1 MKGYKTSVLLILML
15 LGSISVF
22 SQKIQWIS
30 IQELEEAQALDERK
44 VLIDVYTDWC
54 GWCKKM
60 DASTFTDPKIVS
72 YLTENYHCVKL
83 DGEDKDVIRFKER
96 DFKFV
101 KSGRRG
107 YNELPHDLLRGR
119 MSYPTLVFLD
129 ENLDILQE
137 FRGYRVAKD
146 LLPIVKFFGED
157 IFKDQDWTEY
167 INAAKGEK

>member
-15 LGSISVF
+15 LGSVSVF

-44 VLIDVYTDWC
+44 VFIDVYTDWC

-83 DGEDKDVIRFKER
+83 DGED
-96 DFKFV
+96 
-101 KSGRRG
+101 S
-107 YNELPHDLLRGR
+107 
-119 MSYPTLVFLD
+119 
-129 ENLDILQE
+129 
-137 FRGYRVAKD
+137 
-146 LLPIVKFFGED
+146 
-157 IFKDQDWTEY
+157 
-167 INAAKGEK
+167 